1 MIDLALN
8 EMTSI
13 NTYVVGAL
21 CVIVA
26 VYDSLFDQDQSDLI
40 LQPSTFA
47 TQYGLYGARKIKLI
61 ENQRIRYMF
70 FFNSES
76 NQRGKLAA
84 KISYGKLSE
93 HYISSKRGC
102 PSLMMP
108 NCRLHRC
115 LGRNYVIKLFPHSTK
130 ANINLM
136 A

>member
-1 MIDLALN
+1 
-8 EMTSI
+8 MTSI

-47 TQYGLYGARKIKLI
+47 TQYGLYVAGKIDWKSKDTLHV
-61 ENQRIRYMF
+61 

-93 HYISSKRGC
+93 HY
-102 PSLMMP
+102 
-108 NCRLHRC
+108 N
-115 LGRNYVIKLFPHSTK
+115 
-130 ANINLM
+130 
-136 A
+136 

>member
-1 MIDLALN
+1 
-8 EMTSI
+8 MTSI

-47 TQYGLYGARKIKLI
+47 TQDGLYVARKIDRKSKDTL
-61 ENQRIRYMF
+61 YVF
-70 FFNSES
+70 LFTSES

-93 HYISSKRGC
+93 HYLASVGA
-102 PSLMMP
+102 L
-108 NCRLHRC
+108 L
-115 LGRNYVIKLFPHSTK
+115 
-130 ANINLM
+130 
-136 A
+136 

>member
-1 MIDLALN
+1 
-8 EMTSI
+8 MTSI

-47 TQYGLYGARKIKLI
+47 TQDGLYVARKIDRKSKDTL
-61 ENQRIRYMF
+61 YV

-76 NQRGKLAA
+76 NQRGRLAA

-93 HYISSKRGC
+93 HYLASVGA
-102 PSLMMP
+102 L
-108 NCRLHRC
+108 L
-115 LGRNYVIKLFPHSTK
+115 
-130 ANINLM
+130 
-136 A
+136 